1 MHQENQALYKLL
13 IGTYTSTKQD
23 GIYVY
28 QFNTNTG
35 ALNLISHTN
44 LVENPSYL
52 CVSDDKVFV
61 YAVNESGLDKSDS
74 VSAFQLNAEQTE
86 LKFLNKVSTLGT
98 HPCFVSI
105 DAQAKAIFV
114 ANYTSGNLTVLP
126 IEKNGQLS
134 EHSQNLIH
142 QGNSVN
148 KDRQN
153 SPHIHATILSPNQD
167 FLLATD
173 LGTDEIVSYKIEQE
187 NNQIVLKKYTSIKV
201 KAGSGPRH
209 LVFNTEG
216 TFAYL
221 TLEMSGE
228 VSVFK
233 YHEGQLESLQTLSL
247 EAADFKGENSA
258 ADIHLSKDGK
268 FLYASNRGTANSI
281 AMFSVNQNDGTL
293 NYIDRVASGGRTPRN
308 FVIDP
313 TDSFLLVGHQDSHD
327 IMVFERN
334 KISGKLHATGI
345 KIEMESPVCLKF
357 IV

>member
-1 MHQENQALYKLL
+1 MHQENQVLYKLL

-28 QFNTNTG
+28 QFNTNTS
-35 ALNLISHTN
+35 ALNLISHTQN
-44 LVENPSYL
+44 VENPSYM
-52 CVSDDKVFV
+52 CVSPDKTFV
-61 YAVNESGLDKSDS
+61 YAVNESGIDKNDS
-74 VSAFQLNAEQTE
+74 VSAFSFNSEQTE
-86 LKFLNKVSTLGT
+86 LKLLNKVSTLGT
-98 HPCFVSI
+98 HPCFISI
-105 DAQAKAIFV
+105 DVQANAVFV

-126 IEKNGQLS
+126 IEKNGQLC

-142 QGNSVN
+142 QGCSVN

-153 SPHIHATILSPNQD
+153 SPHIHATVLSPNQD
-167 FLLATD
+167 FLLVMD
-173 LGTDEIVSYKIEQE
+173 LGTDEIVTYKIEKE
-187 NNQIVLKKYTSIKV
+187 NNQISLKKYTSIKV

-209 LVFNTEG
+209 LVFNAEG

-233 YHEGQLESLQTLSL
+233 YHEGQLELLQTVSL
-247 EAADFKGENSA
+247 EAENFKGENSA

-281 AMFSVNQNDGTL
+281 TVFSVNKNDGTL
-293 NYIDRVASGGRTPRN
+293 NYADRVASGGRTPRN
-308 FVIDP
+308 FAIDP
-313 TDSFLLVGHQDSHD
+313 TDTFLLVGHQDSND
-327 IMVFERN
+327 VIVFERD
-334 KISGKLHATGI
+334 KISGKLTKTGT